1 MSSGFLMEMGLG
13 SKWLD
18 IKKDIMN
25 FKVLVTIMIRNIKE
39 KVEETKDA
47 NVELIFRVVSEVLE
61 NNHDRAIVLNMQQTL
76 Y

>member
-1 MSSGFLMEMGLG
+1 MEMGLG

>member
-1 MSSGFLMEMGLG
+1 MEMGLG
-13 SKWLD
+13 SKWVD

-25 FKVLVTIMIRNIKE
+25 FKVSVTIMIRNIKE

>member
-1 MSSGFLMEMGLG
+1 MSSGLLMEMGLG
-13 SKWLD
+13 SKWVD

-25 FKVLVTIMIRNIKE
+25 FKVSVTIMIRNIKE

>member
-1 MSSGFLMEMGLG
+1 MGLG